1 MIETPPARRHKA
13 RVQLAAIST
22 LSILLILAAELAHR
36 PILIWNAT
44 ASVPVGLYRLS
55 KVAPVLGDIVT
66 AATGLYI
73 IHQSSKL
80 GASKL
85 AITRMFINWGID
97 TAVGLVPVVGDVFD
111 IMFKSNTKNVKLLI
125 ADLEARAVELREVN
139 REQRLAAAA

>member
-1 MIETPPARRHKA
+1 MPNKCDGVAKLKKLELRLDRRFSIFG
-13 RVQLAAIST
+13 VQFGTDAI
-22 LSILLILAAELAHR
+22 I
-36 PILIWNAT
+36 
-44 ASVPVGLYRLS
+44 GL
-55 KVAPVLGDIVT
+55 VPVLGDIVT

-125 ADLEARAVELREVN
+125 ADLEKRAVELREVN